1 MTSSICSAM
10 SEVSISLNGVEQ
22 SLEQA
27 IDDTFKELQQNL
39 NQSQCNLRNLATCEE
54 RGDEFQISH
63 DICYRIHDNILE
75 MKELFLDLNSI
86 VKQIKLKPETPEEK
100 NWMETYN
107 EEKKREKEEDKKIK
121 REDKEK
127 MKMKK

>member
-1 MTSSICSAM
+1 MPSSISSMM

-22 SLEQA
+22 SLELA
-27 IDDTFKELQQNL
+27 IDETFKSLQQNL
-39 NQSQCNLRNLATCEE
+39 NFCQCNLRNLATCEE
-54 RGDEFQISH
+54 RGDEFEISH
-63 DICYRIHDNILE
+63 DICYRINDNILE

-121 REDKEK
+121 KRIR
-127 MKMKK
+127 KK

>member
-1 MTSSICSAM
+1 MSVTSMM
-10 SEVSISLNGVEQ
+10 STVSISLNGQEMN
-22 SLEQA
+22 LEGA
-27 IDDTFKELQQNL
+27 IDETFKSLQQNL
-39 NQSQCNLRNLATCEE
+39 NFCQCNLRNLATCEE
-54 RGDEFQISH
+54 RGDEFEISH

-121 REDKEK
+121 KEDKEK
-127 MKMKK
+127 MKK